1 MCAPLLSKCHWHS
14 PGPTV
19 TFGNLV
25 GSLFFGAIL
34 VKCTDA
40 FSPRLTLRFG
50 SLITSY
56 RQWHHL
62 DRTIPQL
69 RADVCLVGTP
79 SIYTL
84 TDELTRTMMCRH
96 KARDPE
102 WHQIF
107 LRGIGCNWLVCVAVW
122 VYILL
127 LLQDPAEP
135 NSTSNSKH

>member
-1 MCAPLLSKCHWHS
+1 MVSFHYPRKASSFIARPDTPYRDPQRSNPVVESSVQLDHRCVRRYCQNVTGTHPV
-14 PGPTV
+14 PIV

-40 FSPRLTLRFG
+40 FSPRLTLRSG

-69 RADVCLVGTP
+69 RADVCLVGIP
-79 SIYTL
+79 FIYTL
-84 TDELTRTMMCRH
+84 TDGLTR
-96 KARDPE
+96 
-102 WHQIF
+102 
-107 LRGIGCNWLVCVAVW
+107 
-122 VYILL
+122 
-127 LLQDPAEP
+127 
-135 NSTSNSKH
+135 